1 MKNRKY
7 LNFIPIILV
16 LIIVSFF
23 LLRAQNE
30 INHFNENKINLK
42 IIRVYNYYDKS
53 LQFYYDENY
62 CITTTDTKGD
72 TLRIG
77 DSISKIK
84 NGTKFK
90 VFRKNKYGKYTFYN
104 DYEISGIWLLT
115 NQTWKD
121 GNLKVGTL
129 QQKSKIE
136 VRIGKIKII

>member
-53 LQFYYDENY
+53 LQFQYDENY

-104 DYEISGIWLLT
+104 DYEISGI
-115 NQTWKD
+115 
-121 GNLKVGTL
+121 
-129 QQKSKIE
+129 
-136 VRIGKIKII
+136 

>member
-7 LNFIPIILV
+7 LNFITIILV
-16 LIIVSFF
+16 LGIVSFF
-23 LLRAQNE
+23 LFRAQNE
-30 INHFNENKINLK
+30 INHFNVNKINLK

-84 NGTKFK
+84 NSTKFK

-104 DYEISGIWLLT
+104 DYEISGI
-115 NQTWKD
+115 
-121 GNLKVGTL
+121 
-129 QQKSKIE
+129 
-136 VRIGKIKII
+136 